1 MPRIRHIAL
10 AWASAAALMVM
21 TAAGPVR
28 AQMLPA
34 PQGVVSLQASAT
46 AEVDNDTLWVVFST
60 TRDGPDP
67 AAIQNGLK
75 QALDAALTEA
85 RKVARPGQIELQAGA
100 LSLSPRYAPKGG
112 ITGWQGTVELRVH
125 GRDLAGI
132 GALVGRIVGMT
143 VSRMGYELSR
153 EAREKA
159 EAALTVQAVERYR
172 AQAAEA
178 ARLFGYQGYAIRE
191 VNLSTGGMEPRMRM
205 LAAAPPPGM
214 AMASEAMPIES
225 GKGSVTVTV
234 SGSVQL
240 N

>member
-1 MPRIRHIAL
+1 MLRIHHTAL
-10 AWASAAALMVM
+10 ALASAAALMA
-21 TAAGPVR
+21 TAANPVR
-28 AQMLPA
+28 AQMQPA

-46 AEVDNDTLWVVFST
+46 TEVDNDTLWVVFST
-60 TRDGPDP
+60 TRDGSDP
-67 AAIQNGLK
+67 VVIQNGLK

-100 LSLSPRYAPKGG
+100 LSLSPRYVPKGG
-112 ITGWQGTVELRVH
+112 ISGWQGTVELRVH

-132 GALVGRIVGMT
+132 GALVGRINGMT
-143 VSRMGYELSR
+143 VSRMGYDLSR

-159 EAALTVQAVERYR
+159 EALITVQAVERYR

-178 ARLFGYQGYAIRE
+178 ARLFGYKGYVIRE

-205 LAAAPPPGM
+205 LAAAPPAGV